1 MSSNLR
7 QWGVVGGIVAVLAA
21 ALFTITSR
29 VGKTPAVVTIG
40 KAAPTF
46 AAKSLSGED
55 KSLANYRG
63 QVVLLNLWATWCGPC
78 RAEMPSIEALH
89 KSFGAKGLSVVA
101 VSVDD
106 EGQGP
111 QIGAFG
117 KEFGLTFEL
126 LHDAT
131 GAIQQVYQTAGV
143 PESFVIARDGTLRK
157 RWMGAEDWNSPANRA
172 LIEQLLAEPAP

>member
-7 QWGVVGGIVAVLAA
+7 QWGIVAGLVAVLGA
-21 ALFTITSR
+21 ALVIVSSHGADSAT
-29 VGKTPAVVTIG
+29 AVAVG

-46 AAKSLSGED
+46 EARSLGGSKKTIED
-55 KSLANYRG
+55 YRG
-63 QVVLLNLWATWCGPC
+63 KVVLLNVWATWCGPC
-78 RAEMPSIEALH
+78 RAEMPSIQALH
-89 KSFGAKGLSVVA
+89 TTFAPKGLSVVA

-111 QIGAFG
+111 QIAAFG
-117 KEFGLTFEL
+117 KEFGLSFEL

-131 GAIQQVYQTAGV
+131 GAIQQIYQTAGV
-143 PESFVIARDGTLRK
+143 PESFVIARDGTIRK